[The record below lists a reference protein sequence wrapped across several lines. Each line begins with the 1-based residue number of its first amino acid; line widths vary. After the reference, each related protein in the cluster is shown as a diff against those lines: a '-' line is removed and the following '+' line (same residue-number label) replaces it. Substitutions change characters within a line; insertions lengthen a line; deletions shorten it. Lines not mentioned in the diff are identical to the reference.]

1 MTSAHDNSSTTSP
14 NNSMHTKPLQLE
26 DIPILNSENCKIKN
40 RQHVE
45 KIINE
50 FIFGGHTR
58 LQVVSDFD
66 YTITKQRT
74 SNGAPVPSSFG
85 IFEECKSL
93 PSNFV
98 KAARE
103 LHDIYRPI
111 EVDPHISNDEKAKA
125 MIEWWTKSGENLMGF
140 TFDLKE
146 IDEIAKKYAYSV
158 RDNTD
163 ELFRKLNELNIPV
176 LVFSAGLGN
185 CVNAMLRH
193 AGLLY
198 PNMNVISNFLQF
210 KDDTMLNGFQKPIIH
225 TFNKN
230 EKLLKGTEYYDL
242 VHTRDHIILMGD
254 SLADSGMADGV
265 PSSSH
270 ILKIGFLFHH
280 AEEYIEQY
288 MSTFDIVLIDDQTM
302 NVPLALL
309 KLITGNNTSRD

>member
-1 MTSAHDNSSTTSP
+1 M
-14 NNSMHTKPLQLE
+14 
-26 DIPILNSENCKIKN
+26 
-40 RQHVE
+40 
-45 KIINE
+45 
-50 FIFGGHTR
+50 
-58 LQVVSDFD
+58 
-66 YTITKQRT
+66 
-74 SNGAPVPSSFG
+74 
-85 IFEECKSL
+85 
-93 PSNFV
+93 
-98 KAARE
+98 
-103 LHDIYRPI
+103 
-111 EVDPHISNDEKAKA
+111 
-125 MIEWWTKSGENLMGF
+125 
-140 TFDLKE
+140 KE

-280 AEEYIEQY
+280 VN
-288 MSTFDIVLIDDQTM
+288 IVCYLFF
-302 NVPLALL
+302 NYYF
-309 KLITGNNTSRD
+309 